1 MHLRERLGSE
11 KLKLMHVLVHRQQR
25 QVAARHC
32 HLLSSP
38 AAAGSYSA
46 AASASAAAAVLFSYY
61 IMPDTWWLLISL
73 FSFFTFIACWN
84 TVSF

>member
-38 AAAGSYSA
+38 AAAGLILLLLLLLQLRLSCSA
-46 AASASAAAAVLFSYY
+46 
-61 IMPDTWWLLISL
+61 II
-73 FSFFTFIACWN
+73 
-84 TVSF
+84 